1 MKPPLDVASLLIV
14 GRSPIGQWLERSSLD
29 LDALA
34 VPCVAPPDH
43 LVEEGT
49 VGSEIL
55 ELARAAQQEFVA
67 KRAVEVTMGALDR
80 AVLVRDAAIVARR
93 HHAVMGAQ
101 LLIAAGE
108 VLLGITIKI
117 AERRRQAVAAV
128 QFRHSTQSPQCVLQT
143 FRERHEALA
152 AEHHM
157 SMLEAR
163 ERQSEVIEA

>member
-43 LVEEGT
+43 LVDEAT

-55 ELARAAQQEFVA
+55 EVARAAQQEFVA
-67 KRAVEVTMGALDR
+67 KCALEVTMGALER

-101 LLIAAGE
+101 RP
-108 VLLGITIKI
+108 T
-117 AERRRQAVAAV
+117 RRSR
-128 QFRHSTQSPQCVLQT
+128 PC
-143 FRERHEALA
+143 
-152 AEHHM
+152 
-157 SMLEAR
+157 AR
-163 ERQSEVIEA
+163 